1 MKIKNGKLP
10 RSNYSP
16 CACNPSAEDRMG
28 NGVPDRVQ
36 RPVRKLYDA
45 KNINSKMKL
54 SEKGYKV
61 VDISR
66 MDYNEE

>member
-36 RPVRKLYDA
+36 RPARKMYDA

>member
-1 MKIKNGKLP
+1 
-10 RSNYSP
+10 
-16 CACNPSAEDRMG
+16 MG

-36 RPVRKLYDA
+36 RPARKMYDA